1 MAREINME
9 VNVDVSKSETSLQE
23 LQRKIKDVKS
33 IVDSLSKEEIKMGFY
48 NLQINELKSLQE
60 QYKTLNDKIN
70 QTKDIGKDINKN
82 GKAFSDLGDSVG
94 QVEKK
99 AKQLKEA
106 VEEDDVEVNETSGS
120 FKTLGERISGAFEN
134 AGKKAKRFTLA
145 LFSVRTIFSV
155 ISKASSTYLSENEQT
170 SNAVAGAWEYLGN
183 VIGPVIERVVSW
195 LRYGIAYLNV
205 FLKAL
210 TGVDFLAKSIQK
222 STAKTNK
229 ELKKT
234 ISSMD
239 EIVNLDLD
247 SGSSANPGS
256 ALQDIANLDLN
267 PEVVA
272 FMEKLGE
279 ATKKVWDFAVGA
291 WNFLEEHFGTTGAMA
306 IVGGLAL
313 IIGGAGKGLIGVSSL
328 LGGLA
333 TIGVIAIG
341 VDLLYGAMTGRDLI
355 QDLTDIKKGFDDLKE
370 LSEMNNNASKQLT
383 TSWND
388 TTSSFNYAGM
398 SVDDLNKVMDILNND
413 TDMTAEKSDRLTK
426 QMEDLGGMYIDNRDS
441 IKDTVTE
448 LEGNKSALEKVKEK
462 LIQNRGELTKG
473 TTEYNKNEKAIQRVN
488 DELNSIDR
496 KIVHAKLNIDIST
509 NAASFQYNF
518 YKTMQGIGSTISGYW
533 NQLIYGQ
540 YKKPKYSGP
549 SNPAYASGGFPETGQ
564 MFIANEKG
572 PELVGNIGSSTAVVN
587 NNQIVESVAQG
598 VASAV
603 SSVLVQGNNKSSQ
616 NASYIYINGSEFAK
630 AIYPDMQAESLRRNT
645 NTSIRRV

>member
-1 MAREINME
+1 MARKIEME
-9 VNVDVSKSETSLQE
+9 VSIDTTKSEIKLLKLQDE
-23 LQRKIKDVKS
+23 LKNLKKEAKS
-33 IVDSLSKEEIKMGFY
+33 ISEDDKAFGQWAEAINSTE
-48 NLQINELKSLQE
+48 NELAKLKQSMKQS
-60 QYKTLNDKIN
+60 KTETNVT
-70 QTKDIGKDINKN
+70 TKG
-82 GKAFSDLGDSVG
+82 
-94 QVEKK
+94 
-99 AKQLKEA
+99 
-106 VEEDDVEVNETSGS
+106 
-120 FKTLGERISGAFEN
+120 FKTLGDKISGAFEN

-155 ISKASSTYLSENEQT
+155 ISKASSNYLSENEQT

-222 STAKTNK
+222 TTAKTNK

-234 ISSMD
+234 VSSMD

-247 SGSSANPGS
+247 SGSSGPNPGS
-256 ALQDIANLDLN
+256 ALQDIADLDLN

-279 ATKKVWDFAVGA
+279 ATKKVWDFAVKA

-306 IVGGLAL
+306 IVAGLGL

-333 TIGVIAIG
+333 KIGTIAIG

-355 QDLTDIKKGFDDLKE
+355 QDLKDIKQGFDDLKE
-370 LSEMNNNASKQLT
+370 ISEMNNNASKQLT
-383 TSWND
+383 TSWNN

-413 TDMTAEKSDRLTK
+413 TDITAEKSDRLTK

-488 DELNSIDR
+488 NELNSIDR

-533 NQLIYGQ
+533 NQLIYGT

-549 SNPAYASGGFPETGQ
+549 SCPAYASGGFPETGQ
-564 MFIANEKG
+564 MFYANEKG

-587 NNQIVESVAQG
+587 NNQIVESVSQG
-598 VASAV
+598 VANAV
-603 SSVLVQGNNKSSQ
+603 SSVLVQSNNKNSQ

-630 AIYPDMQAESLRRNT
+630 AIYPDMQAEILRRNT

>member
-1 MAREINME
+1 MAREIDMK
-9 VNVDVSKSETSLQE
+9 VSIDTTKSEIKLLKLQDE
-23 LQRKIKDVKS
+23 LKNLKKEAKS
-33 IVDSLSKEEIKMGFY
+33 I
-48 NLQINELKSLQE
+48 NE
-60 QYKTLNDKIN
+60 D
-70 QTKDIGKDINKN
+70 D
-82 GKAFSDLGDSVG
+82 KAFG
-94 QVEKK
+94 QWAEAINSTENEM
-99 AKQLKEA
+99 AKLKQSMKQSKT
-106 VEEDDVEVNETSGS
+106 ETNVTTKG
-120 FKTLGERISGAFEN
+120 FKTLGDKISGAFEN

-155 ISKASSTYLSENEQT
+155 ISKASNSYLSENEQT

-222 STAKTNK
+222 TTAKTNK

-234 ISSMD
+234 VSSMD

-247 SGSSANPGS
+247 SGSSGANPAG
-256 ALQDIANLDLN
+256 ALQEIADLDLN
-267 PEVVA
+267 PEIVT

-306 IVGGLAL
+306 IVAGLAL

-328 LGGLA
+328 LGGIA
-333 TIGVIAIG
+333 KIGTIAIG

-355 QDLTDIKKGFDDLKE
+355 QDLKDIKQGFDDLKE
-370 LSEMNNNASKQLT
+370 ISEMNNNASNKLT
-383 TSWND
+383 TSWNK
-388 TTSSFNYAGM
+388 TTSSWDFASM
-398 SVDDLNKVMDILNND
+398 SADQLDKVIEILSDD
-413 TDMTAEKSDRLTK
+413 TDSTIEKSDRLTK
-426 QMEDLGGMYIDNRDS
+426 QMEDLGGMYIDNRGA

-473 TTEYNKNEKAIQRVN
+473 TEEYNRNERAIQRVN
-488 DELNSIDR
+488 NELDSIDR

-509 NAASFQYNF
+509 DASSFQYNF
-518 YKTMQGIGSTISGYW
+518 YKAMQGIGGTISGYW
-533 NQLIYGQ
+533 NQLIYGT

-549 SNPAYASGGFPETGQ
+549 SCPAYATGGFPDEGQ
-564 MFIANEKG
+564 MFYANEKG

-587 NNQIVESVAQG
+587 NNQIVESVSQG
-598 VASAV
+598 VANAV
-603 SSVLVQGNNKSSQ
+603 SSVLSTGNKGDQ
-616 NASYIYINGSEFAK
+616 TATYLYINGSEFAK
-630 AIYPDMQAESLRRNT
+630 AVYNDMQTESQRRNT
-645 NTSIRRV
+645 NASIRRV